1 MGMETLNTA
10 ARAAGFAM
18 AGTEEIFE
26 ERKTEPVPVSAG
38 TALVPVAPMRP
49 QGMMEWLRSYLGF
62 LGGRA
67 PASPA

>member
-1 MGMETLNTA
+1 MGMETLNNA

-26 ERKTEPVPVSAG
+26 DRKVEQAPVSPEPA
-38 TALVPVAPMRP
+38 AVMPVRRQGVTEWMR
-49 QGMMEWLRSYLGF
+49 SHLGYF
-62 LGGRA
+62 ARRA

>member
-26 ERKTEPVPVSAG
+26 ERRPEPVPVSAG
-38 TALVPVAPMRP
+38 TALVPTAPIRP

>member
-1 MGMETLNTA
+1 MGMETLNPA

-26 ERKTEPVPVSAG
+26 EPTPEPVPVPSG
-38 TALVPVAPMRP
+38 SALVPVAPIRP
-49 QGMMEWLRSYLGF
+49 QGMMEWLRSYFGF